1 MPAPAPPSPPGRV
14 GTAPLQGR
22 GRRSSPS
29 LAAGRQGAAAAASWD
44 SEVVGGGASVRSRLC
59 RLPGTLS
66 SEALCSSRNR
76 GPGPPPHPSRPSKC
90 CSPEGAGNRCTQ
102 TFDRLVPEEQ
112 GRGTKDST
120 PPAEAG
126 AAWGHSGGRRGLL
139 GRLRGLWGR
148 GGAPAAARLPACP
161 PGQRARPFPPWS
173 PSGPWPGCGKPAES
187 PSAPCSLKQPEGTRE
202 HLTGDPAP
210 GSLGPAAH
218 TRRGTRP
225 RLSPRGEQRA
235 ARDPSR
241 GTSATSLRDLM
252 LKSPFS
258 VPVLLGSQ
266 ASRLFQ
272 KLQ

>member
-1 MPAPAPPSPPGRV
+1 MPAPPSPPGRV

-44 SEVVGGGASVRSRLC
+44 SEVVGGGGSVRSRLC

-66 SEALCSSRNR
+66 SKAPCSSRNR
-76 GPGPPPHPSRPSKC
+76 GPGPPPHPSRPSRC

-139 GRLRGLWGR
+139 GRLGGLCGR

-173 PSGPWPGCGKPAES
+173 PSGPWPGCGKPAEFT
-187 PSAPCSLKQPEGTRE
+187 SAPCSLEQPGGTRE

-210 GSLGPAAH
+210 GSPGPAAH
-218 TRRGTRP
+218 TRRGT
-225 RLSPRGEQRA
+225 
-235 ARDPSR
+235 
-241 GTSATSLRDLM
+241 
-252 LKSPFS
+252 
-258 VPVLLGSQ
+258 
-266 ASRLFQ
+266 
-272 KLQ
+272 